1 MENKFNKLLL
11 ESIDRDIEI
20 ILDKQVETNFPLICA
35 YLIFMFTKTFGHLL
49 LPKRDWNVSMK
60 RKTKHTN
67 LRLPCIVMIF
77 LGEFSET
84 CTNEHI
90 QSVGNVYTITKILSH
105 LQGSWESSKQGNGLR
120 FGDSGEMHMRR
131 ASESYRLNQKEDK

>member
-1 MENKFNKLLL
+1 
-11 ESIDRDIEI
+11 
-20 ILDKQVETNFPLICA
+20 
-35 YLIFMFTKTFGHLL
+35 
-49 LPKRDWNVSMK
+49 
-60 RKTKHTN
+60 
-67 LRLPCIVMIF
+67 MIF

-105 LQGSWESSKQGNGLR
+105 LQGSWESSKQGNGLQ